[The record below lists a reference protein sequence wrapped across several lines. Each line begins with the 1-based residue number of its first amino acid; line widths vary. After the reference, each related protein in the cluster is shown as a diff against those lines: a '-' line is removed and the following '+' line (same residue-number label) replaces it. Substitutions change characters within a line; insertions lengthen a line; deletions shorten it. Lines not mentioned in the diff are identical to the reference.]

1 MKKQKTQIVPKK
13 KQSIIGYYKKY
24 GWKAA
29 GRDLLHDVIGSFLYA
44 LGISFFA
51 ENANFAPGG
60 ITGIAMII
68 HHYVPFLGI
77 GLLSLII
84 NIWMCQHEKES
95 SNRIMLSPDIVF
107 KIR

>member
-51 ENANFAPGG
+51 DGKATFSV
-60 ITGIAMII
+60 TK
-68 HHYVPFLGI
+68 Y
-77 GLLSLII
+77 SL
-84 NIWMCQHEKES
+84 
-95 SNRIMLSPDIVF
+95 F
-107 KIR
+107 